1 MKYKF
6 MNEPFCCCYLEFEKV
21 FASVLLAMCGEEPP
35 CPVSETVS
43 PPLYC
48 PAAAS
53 SNQWPVEGR
62 PQIAIYT
69 STVCSELSITN
80 NNKIRN
86 KGQEDRKV

>member
-1 MKYKF
+1 M
-6 MNEPFCCCYLEFEKV
+6 
-21 FASVLLAMCGEEPP
+21 AEEPP

-62 PQIAIYT
+62 PQIY
-69 STVCSELSITN
+69 STVYSELSIID

-86 KGQEDRKV
+86 KGQEERKV